1 MEFSEELF
9 NKDYVGLAWTFQVS
23 PDSCNNPDYYTQ
35 YIRFNALSN
44 HIKGMGVTHILIDTA
59 KQNIAGFITL
69 RATSLVSE
77 GTDKIKLVEPA
88 IEIAELAV
96 DAKYERQGIGSALIG
111 IAIDVSDELRK
122 KVIGIRHIVVCADKS
137 AIEFYKKLG
146 FGELSSLYEVLLHV
160 CGGALSERADDS
172 RFAFWS
178 RSDSRR
184 NLAGHKIITIFCK
197 SSDQVPL
204 LLFYTSGVGR
214 LKGAALFRRQG
225 KRSRGLPRLSAGYG
239 PGRDSRPEGG
249 HSLW

>member
-1 MEFSEELF
+1 
-9 NKDYVGLAWTFQVS
+9 
-23 PDSCNNPDYYTQ
+23 
-35 YIRFNALSN
+35 
-44 HIKGMGVTHILIDTA
+44 MGVTHILIDTA

-146 FGELSSLYEVLLHV
+146 FGNYHLSTKYCSMFA
-160 CGGALSERADDS
+160 GALFLNEPMTH
-172 RFAFWS
+172 
-178 RSDSRR
+178 
-184 NLAGHKIITIFCK
+184 G
-197 SSDQVPL
+197 
-204 LLFYTSGVGR
+204 LLFGAVLILVGI
-214 LKGAALFRRQG
+214 RQVT
-225 KRSRGLPRLSAGYG
+225 K
-239 PGRDSRPEGG
+239 
-249 HSLW
+249 